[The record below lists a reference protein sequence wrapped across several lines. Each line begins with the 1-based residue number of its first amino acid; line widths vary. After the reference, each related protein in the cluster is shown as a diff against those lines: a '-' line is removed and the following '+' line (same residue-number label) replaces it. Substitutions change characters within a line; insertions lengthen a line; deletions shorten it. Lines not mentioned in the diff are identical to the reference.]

1 MSFRQILSSS
11 KRFTPAPPPNTNFF
25 EVSKTTSLTGS
36 LTIPTS
42 SAVNDFAL
50 LVDFGAN
57 PAPADTTPSGW
68 TQIQTTAD
76 ATGVGH
82 RISSFYK
89 YLVSGDIGA
98 TLNGYSSGSDGMIL
112 FVFRNVGWTFTP
124 YALAGGLQA
133 ESTTGNPAQQTISPI
148 SAKNMSV
155 GVKYT
160 YGGTSA
166 FSTNPFES
174 TEIVTDGVVGSLLV
188 GYQYQ
193 KISTSSVVFDSG
205 DDGNAQTQQ
214 SYYILFDDT
223 A

>member
-1 MSFRQILSSS
+1 MSFRQILISN
-11 KRFTPAPPPNTNFF
+11 KRVNIAPANTTFY
-25 EVSKTTSLTGS
+25 EVSKSTSLTS
-36 LTIPTS
+36 TITIPTS

-50 LVDFGAN
+50 LVNFGAN
-57 PAPADTTPSGW
+57 PQPADTTPSGW

-98 TLNGYSSGSDGMIL
+98 TLTGYSSGSEGMVL
-112 FVFRNVGWTFTP
+112 FVFRNVGWTFIP

-133 ESTTGNPAQQTISPI
+133 QSTLGDPTQQTITPI
-148 SAKNMSV
+148 SNKNMSV

-166 FSTNPFES
+166 FSTNPFDS

-188 GYQYQ
+188 GYKYQ
-193 KISTSSVVFDSG
+193 LSTTSSVVFDSG
-205 DDGNAQTQQ
+205 DNGNAQTQQ

>member
-1 MSFRQILSSS
+1 MSFRQILISN
-11 KRFTPAPPPNTNFF
+11 KRVNIAPANTTFY
-25 EVSKTTSLTGS
+25 EVSKSTSLTS
-36 LTIPTS
+36 TITIPTS

-50 LVDFGAN
+50 LVNFGAN
-57 PAPADTTPSGW
+57 PQPADTTPSGW

-98 TLNGYSSGSDGMIL
+98 TLTGYSSGSEGMVL

-133 ESTTGNPAQQTISPI
+133 ESTAGDPAQQTITPI
-148 SAKNMSV
+148 SNKNMSV

-166 FSTNPFES
+166 FSTNPFDS

-188 GYQYQ
+188 GYKYQ
-193 KISTSSVVFDSG
+193 LSTTSSVVFDSG
-205 DDGNAQTQQ
+205 DNGNAQTQQ